1 MRKIFCRL
9 ILNTDVWGKIINEV
23 PALILHPSANKLFI
37 HYYFDLF
44 RQGQRGLYF
53 DVSHIRPTLK

>member
-1 MRKIFCRL
+1 MFYRL
-9 ILNTDVWGKIINEV
+9 ILNTDVWGKIINEL
-23 PALILHPSANKLFI
+23 PALIQYPSANVLFI

-53 DVSHIRPTLK
+53 DISHIKPD